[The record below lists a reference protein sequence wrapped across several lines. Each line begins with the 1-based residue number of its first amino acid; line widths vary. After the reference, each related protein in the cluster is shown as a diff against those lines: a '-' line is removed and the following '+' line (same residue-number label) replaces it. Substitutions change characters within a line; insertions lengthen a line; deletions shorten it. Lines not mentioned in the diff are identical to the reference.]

1 MTNDTTKTADA
12 PPSTNVPC
20 TNPAHSP
27 PTLGTYR
34 PGAHQYICPTCK
46 HVTTFT
52 VDPAF
57 CVGKGT

>member
-34 PGAHQYICPTCK
+34 PGGPPLPANYYI
-46 HVTTFT
+46 
-52 VDPAF
+52 
-57 CVGKGT
+57 